1 MMRKI
6 LVPLD
11 GSEQAEA
18 ILPEARRLAS
28 PDAEIHLLHVT
39 PLPTPPTGEPT
50 RMLGLHEMALP
61 YLEKARQLVPGAR
74 GLDLV
79 RSGPPADAIL
89 QVALEMNID
98 LVAMTTHARKGLGR
112 WALGSVAEG
121 VVRRTELPV
130 LLKRPDVAARRSPFK
145 RILVPLDGSERSAAI
160 LETVKPLAAAAKAEL
175 VLLHVTPRIFD
186 PAPQWAMKGALSP
199 AGEPAHR
206 YQELADRLEEGD
218 LTAWPV
224 MAEGDAAEE
233 IVSRARELDV
243 DLIAMATHGRTG
255 LSRVLFGSVTQQVL
269 LRSDRPLLLIRP
281 TKGAVH
287 E

>member
-1 MMRKI
+1 MVRKI

-18 ILPEARRLAS
+18 ILPEARLLAS

-50 RMLGLHEMALP
+50 RLLGLHEMALP
-61 YLEKARQLVPGAR
+61 YLEKARRLVPGAR

-79 RSGPPADAIL
+79 RSGAPAEAIL

-112 WALGSVAEG
+112 WALGSVAEA

-130 LLKRPDVAARRSPFK
+130 LLKRPEVAARTSPLR
-145 RILVPLDGSERSAAI
+145 RILVPLDGSERSAAV
-160 LETVKPLAAAAKAEL
+160 LQTVTPIAAASGAEI
-175 VLLHVTPRIFD
+175 VLLHVTPRVPD
-186 PAPQWAMKGALSP
+186 PAPQWAMAGPISVTGA
-199 AGEPAHR
+199 PAHR
-206 YQELADRLEEGD
+206 YQEIADRLEEAD
-218 LTAWPV
+218 LTAWSV
-224 MAEGDAAEE
+224 MAEGDAAEQILE
-233 IVSRARELDV
+233 RSRELDV

-255 LSRVLFGSVTQQVL
+255 LSRVLFGSVTQEVL
-269 LRSDRPLLLIRP
+269 RRSDRPLLLIRP
-281 TKGAVH
+281 TKGAIH